1 MIQALTA
8 SAFFDS
14 TVRQDKGD
22 NLQYTHHLHSENKGE
37 TQPDLDHPS
46 LIFAMRVFMFRT

>member
-8 SAFFDS
+8 SAFFDL

-37 TQPDLDHPS
+37 TQTDLDHPS